1 MTTEDSGESVITNLK
16 NAIVSKVTSLI
27 SAHNNSSSAHS
38 NLFSNITSVQVIED
52 DDEIEEDGFYL
63 IEYGS
68 DNALDDIE
76 EDMLS

>member
-1 MTTEDSGESVITNLK
+1 MTNGEETIITNLK

-27 SAHNNSSSAHS
+27 STHNNSSSAHS

-68 DNALDDIE
+68 SNALDDIE